1 MIIICA
7 SVLNPAAVFST
18 DVSCTLV
25 DFPFSESKC
34 KQEASLF
41 KGFHIL
47 IIKAFLLGF
56 YCKCRFCFSQQ
67 HRVILFHC
75 IYYSFLLSQC
85 VGLTA
90 HLRAHIFSST
100 L

>member
-18 DVSCTLV
+18 DVSCTLL
-25 DFPFSESKC
+25 DFPFGESKC

-41 KGFHIL
+41 
-47 IIKAFLLGF
+47 KAFLLGF

-67 HRVILFHC
+67 HRVISPSKGKTSGTFQ
-75 IYYSFLLSQC
+75 Y
-85 VGLTA
+85 
-90 HLRAHIFSST
+90 LR